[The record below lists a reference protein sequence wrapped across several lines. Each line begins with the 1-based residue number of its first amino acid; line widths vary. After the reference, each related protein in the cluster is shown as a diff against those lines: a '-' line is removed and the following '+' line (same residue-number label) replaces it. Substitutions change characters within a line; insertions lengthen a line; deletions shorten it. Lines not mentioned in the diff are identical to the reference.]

1 MKIKKVEQEM
11 SRSQTMFK
19 EYGNK
24 SMGESGYQSLF
35 GKTKIKEDWE
45 AHPFNDRDCYLRAPV
60 VKHSYGRGDFAADR
74 FMTRT
79 FNRRMKARDTFTNI
93 LPLYVHEPKSC
104 N

>member
-1 MKIKKVEQEM
+1 
-11 SRSQTMFK
+11 MFK
-19 EYGNK
+19 SFKADDKAGQRT
-24 SMGESGYQSLF
+24 MGDTGYQSLF

-45 AHPFNDRDCYLRAPV
+45 AHPFNDRDCYVKAPV
-60 VKHSYGRGDFAADR
+60 VKHSYARGDFSNDK

-79 FNRRMKARDTFTNI
+79 FNRRMKAKDTFTNI